1 MASTQ
6 TSRPR
11 IRSSLNPLKRRKKA
25 KQIMAAKV
33 RTLMAK
39 TMVTTMTKKAKRKKR
54 R

>member
-1 MASTQ
+1 
-6 TSRPR
+6 
-11 IRSSLNPLKRRKKA
+11 
-25 KQIMAAKV
+25 MAAKV